1 MLKLLVLLMFVSLA
15 IIGMKVIPPFVDNMT
30 LNSILKEVAKTK
42 DIETLDDSDI
52 REAFSKRFSING
64 VRNISMDQIVIKRE
78 GKLVIEINYETRVN
92 VFRNID
98 VAISFENQFDSAHP

>member
-1 MLKLLVLLMFVSLA
+1 MFKLLVLLMFVSLA

-42 DIETLDDSDI
+42 DIESLDDDDI
-52 REAFSKRFSING
+52 RKSFSKRFSVNG
-64 VRNISMDQIVIKRE
+64 VKNISVDQIVITRE
-78 GKLVIEINYETRVN
+78 GKLTIDINYETRVN

-98 VAISFENQFDSAHP
+98 AVVSFKNHFDSAHP